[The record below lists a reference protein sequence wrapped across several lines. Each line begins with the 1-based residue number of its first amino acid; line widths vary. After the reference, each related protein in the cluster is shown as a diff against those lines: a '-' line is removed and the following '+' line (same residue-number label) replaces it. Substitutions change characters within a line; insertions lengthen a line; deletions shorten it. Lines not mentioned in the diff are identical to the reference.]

1 MKKTI
6 TLFGITCLMLML
18 CSKSFSQE
26 KHNVFVGYG
35 VATHN
40 SFVSFLSYIITLGSL
55 DDLGHDFNG
64 AIFAG
69 YRYNVTPKI
78 EVGGVF
84 TYEHA
89 NGTFRDS
96 DSEQRL
102 KRSDYSLMADAR
114 FNYLSKEKFRLYSGA
129 SAGVGI
135 ININSKSE
143 AVKNS
148 EETEFAF
155 HVDLIGLSYGRKIA
169 PFLSFGYG
177 YKGVINLGIQAKL

>member
-1 MKKTI
+1 MKKNI
-6 TLFGITCLMLML
+6 PLVGLTCIMLMV

-35 VATHN
+35 APTHN
-40 SFVSFLSYIITLGSL
+40 SFISFLSYIITLGTL
-55 DDLGHDFNG
+55 DDLNRDFSG

-69 YRYNVTPKI
+69 YRYNVTPKF

-84 TYEHA
+84 TYENA
-89 NGTFRDS
+89 DGTFRDS
-96 DSEQRL
+96 DSEQKL

-135 ININSKSE
+135 ININSNSD

-148 EETEFAF
+148 EEAEFAF
-155 HVDLIGLSYGRKIA
+155 HVDLIGFSYGRKVA
-169 PFLSFGYG
+169 PFLSLGYG